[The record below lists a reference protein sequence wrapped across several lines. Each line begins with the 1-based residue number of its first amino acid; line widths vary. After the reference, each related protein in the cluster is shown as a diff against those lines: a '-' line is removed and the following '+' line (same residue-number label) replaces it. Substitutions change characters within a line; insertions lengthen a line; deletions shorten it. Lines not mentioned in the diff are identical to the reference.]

1 MEFRLDICSIKFLIS
16 QCFTLPGLPNG
27 KFKMGN
33 CDGCVGATG
42 WGLRDPH
49 LVNVA

>member
-1 MEFRLDICSIKFLIS
+1 MDSDGIS
-16 QCFTLPGLPNG
+16 FKKISYIFVSLPGLPNG